1 MVLVPTVHCN
11 GSNITGSKSKGGS
24 GSGSGTLNASGDSSG
39 IDSGT

>member
-11 GSNITGSKSKGGS
+11 GSNITGS
-24 GSGSGTLNASGDSSG
+24 SGTLNASGDSSG